1 MATFTLS
8 GLLRRIRGNYATIPN
23 YLEMELRYMDA
34 GERGPKAPTL
44 GQGTPGYHSHVIYIV
59 MSSITTSIIVTPSRR
74 SVERTC
80 DDLAIVVL
88 VAVGLIASLTF
99 RDYGLGWDDYTHA
112 EYADLLLRMYGS
124 GFKDTGALSF
134 ANLYMY
140 GGGFDMAAALLHKV
154 IPLELFETR
163 RLLGAIVGLIG
174 LAVTWRLGRR
184 VGGPLAGL
192 AALLLLALCPTFYGH
207 MFMNPK
213 DAPFA
218 VAMVILTLGLV
229 RLAEEYPQPS
239 PRTILIVGLGAGLSI
254 GSRILGGLG
263 LIYALVGFVP
273 LLAAEVRNQGA
284 REATRRFI
292 HVAYVLLPS
301 LILGYLIMGL
311 IWPWSIMEPGNP
323 FGALNYF
330 SHFFEKP
337 WKEMFDGALVSVPDM
352 PWSYLPTLF
361 ALQLP
366 EVLLG
371 LAIVGAVG
379 ALVALTRGD
388 VPARRKTI
396 LLIVTL
402 AATLPLATAMAK
414 RPALYNGIRHF
425 IFVIP
430 PMTVLAG
437 TAFAWGMD
445 WLKENRRHWQPAAV
459 AIFAFGLLLPLSE
472 MIRLHPYEYTH
483 FNHIAGTVRGADDLY
498 MLDYWGLAL
507 KQASDGLRE
516 QLAERQEAAPAGR
529 KWKVA
534 VCGPQR
540 PAQVALGPDFTIGWD
555 SHAADFAM
563 TLGEFY
569 CKGLLAPVMV
579 EIKRDD
585 VVFARVYDIRGRSIS
600 SLLAIP
606 AP

>member
-1 MATFTLS
+1 
-8 GLLRRIRGNYATIPN
+8 
-23 YLEMELRYMDA
+23 
-34 GERGPKAPTL
+34 
-44 GQGTPGYHSHVIYIV
+44 
-59 MSSITTSIIVTPSRR
+59 MSSITTSAIDTPNRR

-80 DDLAIVVL
+80 DDLAIIVL
-88 VAVGLIASLTF
+88 AAVGLIASLTF

-124 GFKDTGALSF
+124 GFTDTGALSF

-140 GGGFDMAAALLHKV
+140 GGGFDMAAALLHRV

-163 RLLGAIVGLIG
+163 RLLGAVVGVIG

-192 AALLLLALCPTFYGH
+192 AALLLLALCPTYYGH

-218 VAMVILTLGLV
+218 VAMVILMLGLV
-229 RLAEEYPQPS
+229 RLAEEYPSPS
-239 PRTILIVGLGAGLSI
+239 PRTILIVGLGAGLSV
-254 GSRILGGLG
+254 GSRVLGGLA
-263 LIYALVGFVP
+263 LVYALVGFVP
-273 LLAAEVRNQGA
+273 LFLEEIHTHSA
-284 REATRRFI
+284 REAAHRFI
-292 HVAYVLLPS
+292 HVVYVLLPG
-301 LILGYLIMGL
+301 LVLGYLVMGL
-311 IWPWSIMEPGNP
+311 IWPWSIMEPDNP
-323 FGALNYF
+323 FHALTYF

-337 WKEMFDGALVSVPDM
+337 GKEMFDGALVSVPDM

-371 LAIVGAVG
+371 LSIAAVVGTFMS
-379 ALVALTRGD
+379 LSRKD
-388 VPARRKTI
+388 ISARRKSI
-396 LLIVTL
+396 LLMLTV
-402 AATLPLATAMAK
+402 AATLPLVIAMVK

-430 PMTVLAG
+430 AMTVLAG
-437 TAFAWGMD
+437 VAFSRGMN
-445 WLKENRRHWQPAAV
+445 WLKENHRSWQPAAV
-459 AIFAFGLLLPLSE
+459 AVFSFGLLLPLAE
-472 MIRLHPYEYTH
+472 MIRLHPYQYTH
-483 FNHIAGTVRGADDLY
+483 FNHIAGTVRGADEFF

-507 KQASDGLRE
+507 KQASDGLRDE
-516 QLAERQEAAPAGR
+516 LVERQEAPPHGH

-569 CKGLLAPVMV
+569 CKGLTAPVMV

>member
-1 MATFTLS
+1 
-8 GLLRRIRGNYATIPN
+8 
-23 YLEMELRYMDA
+23 
-34 GERGPKAPTL
+34 
-44 GQGTPGYHSHVIYIV
+44 
-59 MSSITTSIIVTPSRR
+59 MSSITTSAIDTPSRR

-80 DDLAIVVL
+80 DDLAIIVL
-88 VAVGLIASLTF
+88 AAVGVIASLTF

-124 GFKDTGALSF
+124 GFRDTGALSF

-140 GGGFDMAAALLHKV
+140 GGGFDMAAALLHRV

-163 RLLGAIVGLIG
+163 RLLGAVVGVIG

-192 AALLLLALCPTFYGH
+192 AALLLLALCPTYYGH

-218 VAMVILTLGLV
+218 VAMVILMLGLV
-229 RLAEEYPQPS
+229 RLAEEYPSPS
-239 PRTILIVGLGAGLSI
+239 PRTILIVGLGAGLSV
-254 GSRILGGLG
+254 GSRVLGGLA
-263 LIYALVGFVP
+263 LVYALVGFVP
-273 LLAAEVRNQGA
+273 LFQEEVHTHGA
-284 REATRRFI
+284 REAAHRVV
-292 HVAYVLLPS
+292 HVVYVLLPG
-301 LILGYLIMGL
+301 LVLGYLVMGL
-311 IWPWSIMEPGNP
+311 IWPWSIMELDNP
-323 FGALNYF
+323 FHALTYF

-371 LAIVGAVG
+371 LSIAAVVGTFMS
-379 ALVALTRGD
+379 LSRKD
-388 VPARRKTI
+388 VSARRKSI
-396 LLIVTL
+396 LLMLAV
-402 AATLPLATAMAK
+402 AATLPLVIAMVK

-430 PMTVLAG
+430 PMAVLAG
-437 TAFAWGMD
+437 TAFARGMN
-445 WLKENRRHWQPAAV
+445 WLKENRRSWQPPAV
-459 AIFAFGLLLPLSE
+459 AVFSFGLLLPLAE
-472 MIRLHPYEYTH
+472 MIRLHPYQYTH
-483 FNHIAGTVRGADDLY
+483 FNHIAGTVRGADDLF

-507 KQASDGLRE
+507 KQASDGLRDE
-516 QLAERQEAAPAGR
+516 LVERQEVPPQGR

-569 CKGLLAPVMV
+569 CKGLIAPVMV

>member
-1 MATFTLS
+1 
-8 GLLRRIRGNYATIPN
+8 
-23 YLEMELRYMDA
+23 
-34 GERGPKAPTL
+34 
-44 GQGTPGYHSHVIYIV
+44 
-59 MSSITTSIIVTPSRR
+59 MSSITTSAIDTPARR
-74 SVERTC
+74 SMERTC
-80 DDLAIVVL
+80 DDVAVVVL
-88 VAVGLIASLTF
+88 AAVGLIASLTF

-140 GGGFDMAAALLHKV
+140 GGGFDMTAALLHKV

-163 RLLGAIVGLIG
+163 RLLGAVVGVIG

-192 AALLLLALCPTFYGH
+192 ATLLLLALCPTFYGH

-218 VAMVILTLGLV
+218 VAMVILMLGLV
-229 RLAEEYPQPS
+229 RLAEEYPSPS
-239 PRTILIVGLGAGLSI
+239 PRTVLIVGLGAGLSI
-254 GSRILGGLG
+254 GCRILGGL
-263 LIYALVGFVP
+263 ALVYAVAGFVP
-273 LLAAEVRNQGA
+273 LFLDEIRTQGA
-284 REATRRFI
+284 REAAHRFA
-292 HVAYVLLPS
+292 HVAYVLLPG
-301 LILGYLIMGL
+301 LVLGYLVMGL
-311 IWPWSIMEPGNP
+311 IWPWSIMEPANP
-323 FGALNYF
+323 FHALTYF

-366 EVLLG
+366 EVLL
-371 LAIVGAVG
+371 
-379 ALVALTRGD
+379 ALTIAGVVGTLMLLSRTD
-388 VPARRKTI
+388 VPARRKTV
-396 LLIVTL
+396 LLMLTS
-402 AATLPLATAMAK
+402 AATLPLLIAIVK

-437 TAFAWGMD
+437 TAFAWGMN
-445 WLKENRRHWQPAAV
+445 WLKENRRSWQPAALAV
-459 AIFAFGLLLPLSE
+459 FAFGLLLPLGE
-472 MIRLHPYEYTH
+472 MIRLHPYQYTH
-483 FNHIAGTVRGADDLY
+483 FNHIAGTVRSADSLF

-507 KQASDGLRE
+507 KQASDGLRDE
-516 QLAERQEAAPAGR
+516 LVERQEVPPRGR

-555 SHAADFAM
+555 SNAADFAM

-569 CKGLLAPVMV
+569 CKGLTAPVMV

>member
-1 MATFTLS
+1 
-8 GLLRRIRGNYATIPN
+8 
-23 YLEMELRYMDA
+23 
-34 GERGPKAPTL
+34 
-44 GQGTPGYHSHVIYIV
+44 
-59 MSSITTSIIVTPSRR
+59 MSAITTSSIDAPAGR

-80 DDLAIVVL
+80 DELSLAVLAIVAV
-88 VAVGLIASLTF
+88 VAGFTF
-99 RDYGLGWDDYTHA
+99 HDYGLGWDDYTHA
-112 EYADLLLRMYGS
+112 EYADLLLRMFGS
-124 GFKDTGALSF
+124 GFRDTAALSF

-140 GGGFDMAAALLHKV
+140 GGGFDVVAALLHKI

-163 RLLGAIVGLIG
+163 RLLGAVVGLVG
-174 LAVTWRLGRR
+174 LAVTWRLARR
-184 VGGPLAGL
+184 VGGPVAGL
-192 AALLLLALCPTFYGH
+192 ATVLLLALCPTFYGH

-218 VAMVILTLGLV
+218 VAMIILMLGLV
-229 RLAEEYPQPS
+229 RLADEYPAPS
-239 PRTILIVGLGAGLSI
+239 PATILIVGIGAGLSI
-254 GSRILGGLG
+254 GSRILGGLA
-263 LIYALVGFVP
+263 LVYALVAFVP
-273 LLAAEVRNQGA
+273 LLRGEIGA
-284 REATRRFI
+284 NGVREAARRFV
-292 HVAYVLLPS
+292 HVLYVMIPGLVF
-301 LILGYLIMGL
+301 GYLIMGL
-311 IWPWSIMEPGNP
+311 IWPWAIMEPANP
-323 FGALNYF
+323 LRALTYF

-366 EVLLG
+366 ELLLVLTVAGVLG
-371 LAIVGAVG
+371 TLILLPGKR
-379 ALVALTRGD
+379 LT
-388 VPARRKTI
+388 PRRKTV
-396 LLIVTL
+396 LLMLTL
-402 AATLPLATAMAK
+402 AATLPLVIAMVK

-437 TAFAWGMD
+437 VAFASLMD
-445 WLKENRRHWQPAAV
+445 WLKVHHRGAQAAV
-459 AIFAFGLLLPLSE
+459 VAVFSFGLLLPLGE
-472 MIRLHPYEYTH
+472 MIRLHPYQYTH
-483 FNHIAGTVRGADDLY
+483 FNHIVGSVRGADRLF

-507 KQASDGLRE
+507 KQASDALRE
-516 QLAERQEAAPAGR
+516 QLVERQEVVPAGR

-555 SHAADFAM
+555 SQAADFAM

-569 CKGLLAPVMV
+569 CKGLTAPVIA

-585 VVFARVYDIRGRSIS
+585 VVFARVYDIRGSSIPD
-600 SLLAIP
+600 LLAIP

>member
-1 MATFTLS
+1 
-8 GLLRRIRGNYATIPN
+8 
-23 YLEMELRYMDA
+23 
-34 GERGPKAPTL
+34 
-44 GQGTPGYHSHVIYIV
+44 
-59 MSSITTSIIVTPSRR
+59 MSSITTTAVETPSRR
-74 SVERTC
+74 AAERIF
-80 DDLAIVVL
+80 DDLAMVGLAVVAL
-88 VAVGLIASLTF
+88 VAGLTF

-124 GFKDTGALSF
+124 GFRDTGALSF

-163 RLLGAIVGLIG
+163 RLLGAAVGVVG

-192 AALLLLALCPTFYGH
+192 AALLLLALCPTYYGH

-218 VAMVILTLGLV
+218 VAMVILMFGLV
-229 RLAEEYPQPS
+229 RLAEEYPEPS

-254 GSRILGGLG
+254 GSRILGGLA
-263 LIYALVGFVP
+263 LVYALAGFVP
-273 LLAAEVRNQGA
+273 LFVDEFRSRGA
-284 REATRRFI
+284 RQAVHRFVHVI
-292 HVAYVLLPS
+292 HVLIPG
-301 LILGYLIMGL
+301 LILGYLVMGL

-323 FGALNYF
+323 FRALTYF

-366 EVLLG
+366 EVLLALSIAG
-371 LAIVGAVG
+371 VTG
-379 ALVALTRGD
+379 ALVVLPRGD
-388 VPARRKTI
+388 VTARRKTI
-396 LLIVTL
+396 LLTLML
-402 AATLPLATAMAK
+402 AATLPLIIAMVK

-437 TAFAWGMD
+437 NAFAWGMN
-445 WLKENRRHWQPAAV
+445 WLGENRRSWQPAAV
-459 AIFAFGLLLPLSE
+459 AVFAFGLLLPLGE
-472 MIRLHPYEYTH
+472 MIRLHPYQYTH
-483 FNHIAGTVRGADDLY
+483 FNHIAGTVREADDRF
-498 MLDYWGLAL
+498 MLDYWGLAF

-516 QLAERQEAAPAGR
+516 QLAERHEVPPRGR

-569 CKGLLAPVMV
+569 CKGLTAPVMV

-606 AP
+606 PP

>member
-1 MATFTLS
+1 
-8 GLLRRIRGNYATIPN
+8 
-23 YLEMELRYMDA
+23 
-34 GERGPKAPTL
+34 
-44 GQGTPGYHSHVIYIV
+44 
-59 MSSITTSIIVTPSRR
+59 MSSITTSVIDTPSRR

-80 DDLAIVVL
+80 DDLAIFVL
-88 VAVGLIASLTF
+88 AAVALVASLTF

-124 GFKDTGALSF
+124 GFKDAGALSF

-163 RLLGAIVGLIG
+163 RLLGAVVGVIG

-218 VAMVILTLGLV
+218 VAMVILMLGLV

-239 PRTILIVGLGAGLSI
+239 PRTVLIVGLGAGLSI
-254 GSRILGGLG
+254 GSRVLGGLA
-263 LIYALVGFVP
+263 LVYALVGFVP
-273 LLAAEVRNQGA
+273 LFLEEIHTHSA
-284 REATRRFI
+284 REAAHRLL
-292 HVAYVLLPS
+292 HVVYVLVPG
-301 LILGYLIMGL
+301 LILGYLAMGL
-311 IWPWSIMEPGNP
+311 IWPWSIMQPGNP
-323 FGALNYF
+323 LQAVTYF

-371 LAIVGAVG
+371 LLTAGVVGTFMS
-379 ALVALTRGD
+379 LSRSD
-388 VPARRKTI
+388 VPGRRKTI
-396 LLIVTL
+396 LLMLTL
-402 AATLPLATAMAK
+402 AATLPLLIAMLK

-437 TAFAWGMD
+437 TAFAQGMN
-445 WLKENRRHWQPAAV
+445 WLKENRRSWQPAAMAV
-459 AIFAFGLLLPLSE
+459 FSFGLLLPLGE
-472 MIRLHPYEYTH
+472 MIRLHPYQYTH
-483 FNHIAGTVRGADDLY
+483 FNHIAGTVRAADDLY

-516 QLAERQEAAPAGR
+516 EINERQEVPPHGR

-569 CKGLLAPVMV
+569 CKGLTAPVLV

-585 VVFARVYDIRGRSIS
+585 VVLARVYDIRGRSIS
-600 SLLAIP
+600 SLLSIP

>member
-1 MATFTLS
+1 MQ
-8 GLLRRIRGNYATIPN
+8 
-23 YLEMELRYMDA
+23 LRYMEV
-34 GERGPKAPTL
+34 GEEVQGHRL
-44 GQGTPGYHSHVIYIV
+44 GQRDTGLPIA
-59 MSSITTSIIVTPSRR
+59 MSSITTSAIDTPLRR

-80 DDLAIVVL
+80 DDLAIMVL
-88 VAVGLIASLTF
+88 VVVGLVASFTF

-124 GFKDTGALSF
+124 GFKDTAALSF

-163 RLLGAIVGLIG
+163 RLLGAVIGMIG

-192 AALLLLALCPTFYGH
+192 SSLLLLALCPTFYGH

-218 VAMVILTLGLV
+218 VAMVILMLGLV

-239 PRTILIVGLGAGLSI
+239 PRTVLIVGLGAGLSV
-254 GSRILGGLG
+254 GSRILGGLA
-263 LIYALVGFVP
+263 LVYALAGFVP
-273 LLAAEVRNQGA
+273 LFMDEVRTRGG
-284 REATRRFI
+284 REALRRFAG
-292 HVAYVLLPS
+292 VVYVLLPG
-301 LILGYLIMGL
+301 LLLGYLVMGL
-311 IWPWSIMEPGNP
+311 IWPWSIIRPDNP
-323 FGALNYF
+323 FEAATYF

-366 EVLLG
+366 EVLLVLLFAG
-371 LAIVGAVG
+371 IVGTFVVLPRAD
-379 ALVALTRGD
+379 VA
-388 VPARRKTI
+388 ARRKTI
-396 LLIVTL
+396 LLMLTL
-402 AATLPLATAMAK
+402 AATLPIAIAMVK

-425 IFVIP
+425 VFVIP
-430 PMTVLAG
+430 PMTVLGG
-437 TAFAWGMD
+437 TAFAWLMGR
-445 WLKENRRHWQPAAV
+445 LGGSRRSWQPAVLA
-459 AIFAFGLLLPLSE
+459 AFCFGLLLSLGE
-472 MIRLHPYEYTH
+472 MIRLHPYQYTH
-483 FNHIAGTVRGADDLY
+483 FNYIAGTVRGADDRF
-498 MLDYWGLAL
+498 MLDYWGLAF
-507 KQASDGLRE
+507 KQASDELRE
-516 QLAERQEAAPAGR
+516 QLAEKQETPPRGR

-540 PAQVALGPDFTIGWD
+540 PAQVALGPDFSIDWHSSG
-555 SHAADFAM
+555 ADFAM

-569 CKGLLAPVMV
+569 CKGLTAPVMV

-600 SLLAIP
+600 SLLSIP
-606 AP
+606 PP

>member
-1 MATFTLS
+1 
-8 GLLRRIRGNYATIPN
+8 
-23 YLEMELRYMDA
+23 
-34 GERGPKAPTL
+34 
-44 GQGTPGYHSHVIYIV
+44 
-59 MSSITTSIIVTPSRR
+59 MSSITTSAIDTPNRR

-80 DDLAIVVL
+80 DDLAIIVL
-88 VAVGLIASLTF
+88 AAVGLIASLTF

-163 RLLGAIVGLIG
+163 RLLGAVVGVIG
-174 LAVTWRLGRR
+174 LALTWRLGRR

-218 VAMVILTLGLV
+218 VAMVILMLGLV
-229 RLAEEYPQPS
+229 RLAEEYPSPS
-239 PRTILIVGLGAGLSI
+239 PRTVLIAGLGAGLSI
-254 GSRILGGLG
+254 GSRVLGGLA
-263 LIYALVGFVP
+263 LVYALVGFVP
-273 LLAAEVRNQGA
+273 LFLEEIHTHSA
-284 REATRRFI
+284 REAAHRFI
-292 HVAYVLLPS
+292 HAVYVLLPG
-301 LILGYLIMGL
+301 LILGYLVMGL
-311 IWPWSIMEPGNP
+311 IWPWSIMEPDNP
-323 FGALNYF
+323 FHALTYF

-371 LAIVGAVG
+371 LSIAGVVSAFV
-379 ALVALTRGD
+379 
-388 VPARRKTI
+388 
-396 LLIVTL
+396 
-402 AATLPLATAMAK
+402 K

-437 TAFAWGMD
+437 TAFAWGMN
-445 WLKENRRHWQPAAV
+445 WLKENRRSWQPAAV
-459 AIFAFGLLLPLSE
+459 AVFSFGLLLPLGE
-472 MIRLHPYEYTH
+472 MIRLHPYQYTH
-483 FNHIAGTVRGADDLY
+483 FNHIAGTVRGADDLF

-507 KQASDGLRE
+507 KQASDGLRDE
-516 QLAERQEAAPAGR
+516 LVERQETPPQGR

-569 CKGLLAPVMV
+569 CKGLTAPVLV

-600 SLLAIP
+600 SLLSIP

>member
-1 MATFTLS
+1 
-8 GLLRRIRGNYATIPN
+8 
-23 YLEMELRYMDA
+23 
-34 GERGPKAPTL
+34 
-44 GQGTPGYHSHVIYIV
+44 
-59 MSSITTSIIVTPSRR
+59 MSSITTSAIDTPSRR

-80 DDLAIVVL
+80 DDLAIIVL
-88 VAVGLIASLTF
+88 AAVGLVASLTF

-140 GGGFDMAAALLHKV
+140 GGGFDMIAALLHKV

-163 RLLGAIVGLIG
+163 RLLGAVVGLIG

-218 VAMVILTLGLV
+218 VAMVILMLGLV
-229 RLAEEYPQPS
+229 RLAEEYPSPS
-239 PRTILIVGLGAGLSI
+239 PRTVLIVGLGAGLSI
-254 GSRILGGLG
+254 GSRILGGLA
-263 LIYALVGFVP
+263 LVYALIGFVP
-273 LLAAEVRNQGA
+273 LFTAEIRSQGMYGA
-284 REATRRFI
+284 IKRFS
-292 HVAYVLLPS
+292 HVLYVLLPG
-301 LILGYLIMGL
+301 LILGYLVMGL

-323 FGALNYF
+323 FHALTYF

-366 EVLLG
+366 EVLLALSIAG
-371 LAIVGAVG
+371 VVGTIVS
-379 ALVALTRGD
+379 LTRPD
-388 VPARRKTI
+388 ISDRRKTI
-396 LLIVTL
+396 LLMLTL
-402 AATLPLATAMAK
+402 AATLPLVIAMVK

-437 TAFAWGMD
+437 VAFAWAMN
-445 WLKENRRHWQPAAV
+445 WLKENARSWQPAAV
-459 AIFAFGLLLPLSE
+459 AVFTFGLALPLSE
-472 MIRLHPYEYTH
+472 MIRLHPYQYTH
-483 FNHIAGTVRGADDLY
+483 FNHIAGTVRAADDLY

-516 QLAERQEAAPAGR
+516 EIAERQEAPPHGR

-555 SHAADFAM
+555 SHSADFAM

-569 CKGLLAPVMV
+569 CKGLTAPVLV

>member
-1 MATFTLS
+1 MT
-8 GLLRRIRGNYATIPN
+8 
-23 YLEMELRYMDA
+23 
-34 GERGPKAPTL
+34 
-44 GQGTPGYHSHVIYIV
+44 
-59 MSSITTSIIVTPSRR
+59 SITTSAIDTPLRR

-80 DDLAIVVL
+80 DDLAMLVL
-88 VAVGLIASLTF
+88 AAVAITAGLTF

-112 EYADLLLRMYGS
+112 EYADLLLKMFGY
-124 GFKDTGALSF
+124 GFKQTGALSF

-140 GGGFDMAAALLHKV
+140 GGGFDMAAALLHKI

-163 RLLGAIVGLIG
+163 RLLGAFVGVIG

-192 AALLLLALCPTFYGH
+192 AALLLLALCPTYYGH

-218 VAMVILTLGLV
+218 VAMVILMLGLV

-239 PRTILIVGLGAGLSI
+239 PRTILSVGLGAGLAI
-254 GSRILGGLG
+254 GSRILGGLA
-263 LIYALVGFVP
+263 LIYAMIGFLP
-273 LLAAEVRNQGA
+273 LLIEEVRTQGA
-284 REATRRFI
+284 RETVRRFG
-292 HVAYVLLPS
+292 HVVYVLLPG
-301 LILGYLIMGL
+301 LVLGYLVMGL
-311 IWPWSIMEPGNP
+311 MWPWSIIEPGNP
-323 FGALNYF
+323 FRAATYF

-366 EVLLG
+366 EVLLASSIAG
-371 LAIVGAVG
+371 VVGTF
-379 ALVALTRGD
+379 ALLPGRSVT
-388 VPARRKTI
+388 PRRKTI
-396 LLIVTL
+396 LLMLTL
-402 AATLPLATAMAK
+402 AATLPIAVAMVK

-430 PMTVLAG
+430 PMAVLAG
-437 TAFAWGMD
+437 LVFAWTMN
-445 WLKENRRHWQPAAV
+445 WLGENHRRWQPV
-459 AIFAFGLLLPLSE
+459 LLDCFCFGLLLPFAE
-472 MIRLHPYEYTH
+472 MIRLHPYQYTH
-483 FNHIAGTVRGADDLY
+483 FNYVAGTVRGADERF

-507 KQASDGLRE
+507 KQASDALRE
-516 QLAERQEAAPAGR
+516 QLEEKQEVAPRGR

-569 CKGLLAPVMV
+569 CKGLTAPVMA

-600 SLLAIP
+600 SLLSIP

>member
-1 MATFTLS
+1 MT
-8 GLLRRIRGNYATIPN
+8 
-23 YLEMELRYMDA
+23 
-34 GERGPKAPTL
+34 
-44 GQGTPGYHSHVIYIV
+44 
-59 MSSITTSIIVTPSRR
+59 SITTSAIDTPLRR

-80 DDLAIVVL
+80 DDLAMLVL
-88 VAVGLIASLTF
+88 AAVAVIAGLTF

-124 GFKDTGALSF
+124 GFRDTAALSF

-140 GGGFDMAAALLHKV
+140 GGGFDMVAALLHKF

-163 RLLGAIVGLIG
+163 RLVGAIVGLIG
-174 LAVTWRLGRR
+174 LSVTWRLGRR

-192 AALLLLALCPTFYGH
+192 ASLLLLALCPIFYGH

-218 VAMVILTLGLV
+218 VAMIILMLGLV

-254 GSRILGGLG
+254 GCRILGGL
-263 LIYALVGFVP
+263 ALVYAVIGFTP
-273 LLAAEVRNQGA
+273 LFLEELRSEGV
-284 REATRRFI
+284 REAARRFA
-292 HVAYVLLPS
+292 HVVYVLLPG
-301 LILGYLIMGL
+301 LVFGYLVMGL

-323 FGALNYF
+323 FEALTYF

-337 WKEMFDGALVSVPDM
+337 WKEMFDGAIVSVPDM

-366 EVLLG
+366 EVMLVLMG
-371 LAIVGAVG
+371 GAVFSTF
-379 ALVALTRGD
+379 AMLPRSE

-396 LLIVTL
+396 MLMLTL
-402 AATLPLATAMAK
+402 AATLPLAIAMVK

-425 IFVIP
+425 VFVIP
-430 PMTVLAG
+430 PMAVLG
-437 TAFAWGMD
+437 GVAFAWVMER
-445 WLKENRRHWQPAAV
+445 LRANHRTWQPVMLAT
-459 AIFAFGLLLPLSE
+459 FCFGLALSLAE
-472 MIRLHPYEYTH
+472 MIRLHPYQYTH
-483 FNHIAGTVRGADDLY
+483 FNHIAGTVRGADDRF

-507 KQASDGLRE
+507 KQASDELRE
-516 QLAERQEAAPAGR
+516 QLVERQEVPPANR

-555 SHAADFAM
+555 SNAADFAM

-569 CKGLLAPVMV
+569 CKGLTAPVMV

-600 SLLAIP
+600 SLLSIP

>member
-1 MATFTLS
+1 MT
-8 GLLRRIRGNYATIPN
+8 
-23 YLEMELRYMDA
+23 
-34 GERGPKAPTL
+34 
-44 GQGTPGYHSHVIYIV
+44 
-59 MSSITTSIIVTPSRR
+59 SITTSAIDTPLRR

-80 DDLAIVVL
+80 DDLAMLVL
-88 VAVGLIASLTF
+88 AAVAVIAGLTF

-124 GFKDTGALSF
+124 GFKDTAALSF

-140 GGGFDMAAALLHKV
+140 GGGFDMVAALLHKV
-154 IPLELFETR
+154 LPLELFETR
-163 RLLGAIVGLIG
+163 RLVGAIVGVTG

-192 AALLLLALCPTFYGH
+192 AALLLLALCPIFYGH

-218 VAMVILTLGLV
+218 VAMIILMLGLV

-239 PRTILIVGLGAGLSI
+239 PRTILIVGLGAGLAL
-254 GSRILGGLG
+254 GTRILGGLS
-263 LIYALVGFVP
+263 LVYAMIGFIP
-273 LLAAEVRNQGA
+273 LFLEELRNEGP
-284 REATRRFI
+284 RESVRRFA
-292 HVAYVLLPS
+292 HVVYVLLPG
-301 LILGYLIMGL
+301 LVVGYLVMGL

-323 FGALNYF
+323 FEALTYF

-337 WKEMFDGALVSVPDM
+337 WKEMFDGAIVSVPDM

-366 EVLLG
+366 EVMLVLMG
-371 LAIVGAVG
+371 GAVVSTF
-379 ALVALTRGD
+379 ALLPRDDVA
-388 VPARRKTI
+388 ARRKTI
-396 LLIVTL
+396 LLMLTL
-402 AATLPLATAMAK
+402 AATLPLAIAMVK

-425 IFVIP
+425 VFVIP
-430 PMTVLAG
+430 PMAVLG
-437 TAFAWGMD
+437 GVAFAWSMER
-445 WLKENRRHWQPAAV
+445 LRVNHRTWQPVVLAT
-459 AIFAFGLLLPLSE
+459 FCFGLALSLAE
-472 MIRLHPYEYTH
+472 MIRLHPYQYTH
-483 FNHIAGTVRGADDLY
+483 FNHIAGTVRAADDRF

-507 KQASDGLRE
+507 KQASDELRE
-516 QLAERQEAAPAGR
+516 QLVERQEVPPVNR

-555 SHAADFAM
+555 SNAADFAM

-569 CKGLLAPVMV
+569 CKGLTAPVMV

-600 SLLAIP
+600 SLLSIP

>member
-1 MATFTLS
+1 
-8 GLLRRIRGNYATIPN
+8 
-23 YLEMELRYMDA
+23 
-34 GERGPKAPTL
+34 
-44 GQGTPGYHSHVIYIV
+44 
-59 MSSITTSIIVTPSRR
+59 MSSITTSAIDLPWRR

-80 DDLAIVVL
+80 DDLAIIVL
-88 VAVGLIASLTF
+88 AAVGLIASLTF

-163 RLLGAIVGLIG
+163 RLLGAGVGLIG

-192 AALLLLALCPTFYGH
+192 ATLLLLVLCPTFYGH

-218 VAMVILTLGLV
+218 VAMVILMLGLV
-229 RLAEEYPQPS
+229 RLAEEYPSPS
-239 PRTILIVGLGAGLSI
+239 PRTILIIGLGAGLSV
-254 GSRILGGLG
+254 GSRILGGLA
-263 LIYALVGFVP
+263 LIYAMAGFVP
-273 LLAAEVRNQGA
+273 LFLEEIRTHRA
-284 REATRRFI
+284 REAAHRFA
-292 HVAYVLLPS
+292 HVVYVLLPG
-301 LILGYLIMGL
+301 LILGYLVMGL

-323 FGALNYF
+323 FQALTYF

-371 LAIVGAVG
+371 LLFAGVVGTFMS
-379 ALVALTRGD
+379 LSHTD
-388 VPARRKTI
+388 VSARRKSI
-396 LLIVTL
+396 LLMLTL
-402 AATLPLATAMAK
+402 AATLPLVVAMVK

-430 PMTVLAG
+430 PMAVLAG
-437 TAFAWGMD
+437 TAFAWGMN
-445 WLKENRRHWQPAAV
+445 WLKENRRSWQPAAL
-459 AIFAFGLLLPLSE
+459 AIFAFGLLLPLGE
-472 MIRLHPYEYTH
+472 MIRLHPYQYTH
-483 FNHIAGTVRGADDLY
+483 FNHIAGTVRAADDLY

-516 QLAERQEAAPAGR
+516 ELIERQEVPARGH

-569 CKGLLAPVMV
+569 CKGLTAPVMV

>member
-1 MATFTLS
+1 
-8 GLLRRIRGNYATIPN
+8 
-23 YLEMELRYMDA
+23 
-34 GERGPKAPTL
+34 
-44 GQGTPGYHSHVIYIV
+44 
-59 MSSITTSIIVTPSRR
+59 MSSITTSAIETPARR

-80 DDLAIVVL
+80 DDLGILVL
-88 VAVGLIASLTF
+88 AVVAVVAGLTF

-140 GGGFDMAAALLHKV
+140 GGGFDMAAALLHKL

-163 RLLGAIVGLIG
+163 RLLGAIVGVIG
-174 LAVTWRLGRR
+174 LAVTWRLARR

-192 AALLLLALCPTFYGH
+192 ATLLLLALCPIFYGH

-218 VAMVILTLGLV
+218 VAMAILMMGLV

-254 GSRILGGLG
+254 GSRILGGLA

-273 LLAAEVRNQGA
+273 LFVDEIRNFGT
-284 REATRRFI
+284 REARHRFA
-292 HVAYVLLPS
+292 HVLYVLLPG
-301 LILGYLIMGL
+301 LVLGYLIMGL
-311 IWPWSIMEPGNP
+311 IWPWSIIEPENP
-323 FGALNYF
+323 FRALTYF

-366 EVLLG
+366 EVLLV
-371 LAIVGAVG
+371 LAIAGVIGTFVM
-379 ALVALTRGD
+379 LPRSDVA
-388 VPARRKTI
+388 ARRKTI
-396 LLIVTL
+396 LLMLTL
-402 AATLPLATAMAK
+402 AAMLPLAVAMVK

-437 TAFAWGMD
+437 VAFAWAMD
-445 WLKENRRHWQPAAV
+445 WLKQNRRSWQPAAV
-459 AIFAFGLLLPLSE
+459 AVFSFGLLLALGE
-472 MIRLHPYEYTH
+472 MIRLHPYQYTH
-483 FNHIAGTVRGADDLY
+483 FNHLAGTVRAADDRY

-516 QLAERQEAAPAGR
+516 QLDEKQEAPPKGR

-569 CKGLLAPVMV
+569 CKGLTAPVMV

-600 SLLAIP
+600 SLLSIP

>member
-1 MATFTLS
+1 
-8 GLLRRIRGNYATIPN
+8 
-23 YLEMELRYMDA
+23 
-34 GERGPKAPTL
+34 
-44 GQGTPGYHSHVIYIV
+44 
-59 MSSITTSIIVTPSRR
+59 MSSVTTSAIETPLRR
-74 SVERTC
+74 SVEQTC
-80 DDLAIVVL
+80 DDLAILVL
-88 VAVGLIASLTF
+88 AAVGLVASLTF

-140 GGGFDMAAALLHKV
+140 GGGFDMVAALLHKV

-163 RLLGAIVGLIG
+163 RLLGAIVGVIG

-184 VGGPLAGL
+184 VGGPLAGV

-218 VAMVILTLGLV
+218 VAMVILMLGLV

-239 PRTILIVGLGAGLSI
+239 PRTVLIVGLGAGLSI
-254 GSRILGGLG
+254 GSRILGGLA
-263 LIYALVGFVP
+263 LVYALVGFLP
-273 LLAAEVRNQGA
+273 LFVEEIHTHSARQAAQ
-284 REATRRFI
+284 RFL
-292 HVAYVLLPS
+292 HVIYMLMPG
-301 LILGYLIMGL
+301 LILGYLVMGL
-311 IWPWSIMEPGNP
+311 IWPWSIIKPDNP
-323 FGALNYF
+323 FQALTYF

-371 LAIVGAVG
+371 LSIAGVVGT
-379 ALVALTRGD
+379 LVALPRSD
-388 VPARRKTI
+388 VSARRKTI
-396 LLIVTL
+396 LLMLTS
-402 AATLPLATAMAK
+402 AATLPLLIAMVK

-430 PMTVLAG
+430 PMTILAG
-437 TAFAWGMD
+437 IAFAWGMN
-445 WLKENRRHWQPAAV
+445 WLKENRRSWQPAAV
-459 AIFAFGLLLPLSE
+459 AIFSFGLLLPLGE
-472 MIRLHPYEYTH
+472 MIRLHPYQYTH
-483 FNHIAGTVRGADDLY
+483 FNRIAGTVRGADDRY

-516 QLAERQEAAPAGR
+516 QIAERGEAPPKGR
-529 KWKVA
+529 SKWKVA

-569 CKGLLAPVMV
+569 CKGLTAPVMV

>member
-1 MATFTLS
+1 
-8 GLLRRIRGNYATIPN
+8 
-23 YLEMELRYMDA
+23 
-34 GERGPKAPTL
+34 
-44 GQGTPGYHSHVIYIV
+44 
-59 MSSITTSIIVTPSRR
+59 MSSITTSAIDTPARR
-74 SVERTC
+74 SVARTC
-80 DDLAIVVL
+80 DDLAIIVL
-88 VAVGLIASLTF
+88 AAVGLVASLTF

-112 EYADLLLRMYGS
+112 EYADLLLRMYGT

-140 GGGFDMAAALLHKV
+140 GGGFDMAAALLHKI

-163 RLLGAIVGLIG
+163 RLLGAIVGVFG

-218 VAMVILTLGLV
+218 VAMVILMLGLV

-254 GSRILGGLG
+254 GSRILGGL
-263 LIYALVGFVP
+263 ALVYAIIGFVP
-273 LLAAEVRNQGA
+273 LFLEEIHSNGV
-284 REATRRFI
+284 REAIRRFL
-292 HVAYVLLPS
+292 HVIYVLLPG
-301 LILGYLIMGL
+301 LVLGYLVMGL
-311 IWPWSIMEPGNP
+311 IWPWSIMEPSNP
-323 FGALNYF
+323 FRALTYF

-366 EVLLG
+366 EVLLALTIAG
-371 LAIVGAVG
+371 VFGS
-379 ALVALTRGD
+379 LVALSRSD

-396 LLIVTL
+396 LLMLTL
-402 AATLPLATAMAK
+402 AATLPLAIAMVK

-437 TAFAWGMD
+437 APFAWGMN
-445 WLKENRRHWQPAAV
+445 WLKENRRSWQPAAV
-459 AIFAFGLLLPLSE
+459 AVFAFGLLLPLSE
-472 MIRLHPYEYTH
+472 MIRLHPYQYTH
-483 FNHIAGTVRGADDLY
+483 FNHIAGTVRAADDLY

-516 QLAERQEAAPAGR
+516 ELAEKQEAPPHGR

-569 CKGLLAPVMV
+569 CKGLTAPVMV

>member
-1 MATFTLS
+1 
-8 GLLRRIRGNYATIPN
+8 
-23 YLEMELRYMDA
+23 
-34 GERGPKAPTL
+34 
-44 GQGTPGYHSHVIYIV
+44 
-59 MSSITTSIIVTPSRR
+59 MSSITTSVLDTPARR
-74 SVERTC
+74 SMERTC
-80 DDLAIVVL
+80 DDLAL
-88 VAVGLIASLTF
+88 LALAAVALIAGLTF

-163 RLLGAIVGLIG
+163 RLLGAVVGVIG
-174 LAVTWRLGRR
+174 IAVTWRVARR
-184 VGGPLAGL
+184 ISGPLAGL
-192 AALLLLALCPTFYGH
+192 AALLLLALCPIFYGH

-218 VAMVILTLGLV
+218 VAMVILMMGLV

-239 PRTILIVGLGAGLSI
+239 PRTILIVGLGAGLSL
-254 GSRILGGLG
+254 GSRVLGGLA
-263 LIYALVGFVP
+263 LIYALIGFLP
-273 LLAAEVRNQGA
+273 LFLEEVRTQGA
-284 REATRRFI
+284 REAAHRFA
-292 HVAYVLLPS
+292 HVIYVLIPGLVV
-301 LILGYLIMGL
+301 GYLIMGL
-311 IWPWSIMEPGNP
+311 IWPWSIIQFTNP
-323 FGALNYF
+323 LEAVTYF

-366 EVLLG
+366 EVMLG
-371 LAIVGAVG
+371 LLFMGIGG
-379 ALVALTRGD
+379 TLLVLPRSD
-388 VPARRKTI
+388 VAARRKTI
-396 LLIVTL
+396 LLMLTL
-402 AATLPLATAMAK
+402 AATLPIAIAMVK

-425 IFVIP
+425 LFVLP
-430 PMTVLAG
+430 PMAILGGV
-437 TAFAWGMD
+437 AFGWIMNR
-445 WLKENRRHWQPAAV
+445 LKEKRRSWQPVALAV
-459 AIFAFGLLLPLSE
+459 FVFALLLPLGE
-472 MIRLHPYEYTH
+472 MIRLHPYQYTH
-483 FNHIAGTVRGADDLY
+483 FNLIAGTVRGADDRF
-498 MLDYWGLAL
+498 MLDYWGLAF

-516 QLAERQEAAPAGR
+516 QLAEQHEAPPPGR

-569 CKGLLAPVMV
+569 CKGLTAPVMV

-600 SLLAIP
+600 SLLSIP

>member
-1 MATFTLS
+1 MPGNEAQKRQSRAATGDT
-8 GLLRRIRGNYATIPN
+8 GLPIA
-23 YLEMELRYMDA
+23 
-34 GERGPKAPTL
+34 
-44 GQGTPGYHSHVIYIV
+44 
-59 MSSITTSIIVTPSRR
+59 MSSITTSAIETPSRR

-80 DDLAIVVL
+80 DDLAVL
-88 VAVGLIASLTF
+88 VLAVVALIAGLTF

-163 RLLGAIVGLIG
+163 RLLGAVVGVMG

-218 VAMVILTLGLV
+218 VAMVILMLGLV
-229 RLAEEYPQPS
+229 RLAEQYPNPS

-254 GSRILGGLG
+254 GSRILGGLA
-263 LIYALVGFVP
+263 LVYALVGFIP
-273 LLAAEVRNQGA
+273 LLLEDARTHSA
-284 REATRRFI
+284 REAAHRLL
-292 HVAYVLLPS
+292 HVVYVLLPG
-301 LILGYLIMGL
+301 LVLGYLVMGL

-323 FGALNYF
+323 FHALTYF
-330 SHFFEKP
+330 SSFFEKP

-371 LAIVGAVG
+371 LLIAGVVGS
-379 ALVALTRGD
+379 LMSLSRND
-388 VPARRKTI
+388 VSGRRKTI
-396 LLIVTL
+396 FLMLTL
-402 AATLPLATAMAK
+402 AATLPLLIAMVK

-425 IFVIP
+425 VFVIP

-437 TAFAWGMD
+437 AAFGWGMN
-445 WLKENRRHWQPAAV
+445 WLKENRRSWQPAAV
-459 AIFAFGLLLPLSE
+459 AVFSFGLLLPLSE
-472 MIRLHPYEYTH
+472 MVRLHPYQYTH
-483 FNHIAGTVRGADDLY
+483 FNHIAGTVRSADALF
-498 MLDYWGLAL
+498 MLDYWGLAF
-507 KQASDGLRE
+507 KQASDGLRD
-516 QLAERQEAAPAGR
+516 QLDERQEVPPHGR

-569 CKGLLAPVMV
+569 CKGLTAPVLV

>member
-1 MATFTLS
+1 
-8 GLLRRIRGNYATIPN
+8 
-23 YLEMELRYMDA
+23 
-34 GERGPKAPTL
+34 
-44 GQGTPGYHSHVIYIV
+44 
-59 MSSITTSIIVTPSRR
+59 
-74 SVERTC
+74 VERTS
-80 DDLAIVVL
+80 DDLAILVL

-163 RLLGAIVGLIG
+163 RLVGAIVGVIG
-174 LAVTWRLGRR
+174 LAVTWRLARR
-184 VGGPLAGL
+184 IGGPRAGL
-192 AALLLLALCPTFYGH
+192 AALLLLALCPIFYGH

-218 VAMVILTLGLV
+218 VAMIILMMGLV

-254 GSRILGGLG
+254 GSRILGGLA
-263 LIYALVGFVP
+263 LVYALIGFIP
-273 LLAAEVRNQGA
+273 LFIEEARTYGA
-284 REATRRFI
+284 RGALRRFV
-292 HVAYVLLPS
+292 HVLYVLMPGLV
-301 LILGYLIMGL
+301 LGYLIMGL
-311 IWPWSIMEPGNP
+311 IWPWSIIEAANP
-323 FGALNYF
+323 FRALTYF

-337 WKEMFDGALVSVPDM
+337 WKELFDGALVSVPDM

-366 EVLLG
+366 EVML
-371 LAIVGAVG
+371 
-379 ALVALTRGD
+379 ALTVAGVATTFAKLPRPE

-396 LLIVTL
+396 LLMLTL
-402 AATLPLATAMAK
+402 AAMLPLVIAMVK

-425 IFVIP
+425 IFLIP
-430 PMTVLAG
+430 PMAVLG
-437 TAFAWGMD
+437 GLAFDWTMS
-445 WLKENRRHWQPAAV
+445 WLKENRRSWQPAVLAV
-459 AIFAFGLLLPLSE
+459 FVFGLLLPLGE
-472 MIRLHPYEYTH
+472 MIRLHPYQYTH
-483 FNHIAGTVRGADDLY
+483 FNHIAGTVREADDRF
-498 MLDYWGLAL
+498 MLDYWGLAF

-516 QLAERQEAAPAGR
+516 QLIEKQEVPPRGR

-569 CKGLLAPVMV
+569 CKGLTAPMMLEV
-579 EIKRDD
+579 KRDD

-600 SLLAIP
+600 SLLSVP

>member
-1 MATFTLS
+1 
-8 GLLRRIRGNYATIPN
+8 
-23 YLEMELRYMDA
+23 
-34 GERGPKAPTL
+34 
-44 GQGTPGYHSHVIYIV
+44 
-59 MSSITTSIIVTPSRR
+59 MSSITTSAIAAPSRR
-74 SVERTC
+74 SAERIC

-88 VAVGLIASLTF
+88 AAVGLIASLTF

-112 EYADLLLRMYGS
+112 EYADLLLHMYGS

-163 RLLGAIVGLIG
+163 RLLGAIVGVIG

-192 AALLLLALCPTFYGH
+192 AALLLLALCPTYYGH

-218 VAMVILTLGLV
+218 VAMVMLMLGLV
-229 RLAEEYPQPS
+229 RLAEEYPSPS

-254 GSRILGGLG
+254 GTRILGGL
-263 LIYALVGFVP
+263 ALVYAVVGFMP
-273 LLAAEVRNQGA
+273 LLLEEVHVYGA
-284 REATRRFI
+284 RQACRRFL
-292 HVAYVLLPS
+292 HVAHGLLPG
-301 LILGYLIMGL
+301 LILGYLVLGL
-311 IWPWSIMEPGNP
+311 MWPWSIMEPGNP
-323 FGALNYF
+323 FRALTYF

-371 LAIVGAVG
+371 LSIAGVVGTAV
-379 ALVALTRGD
+379 LLSRGE

-396 LLIVTL
+396 LLMLTA
-402 AATLPLATAMAK
+402 AATLPLLIAIVK

-437 TAFAWGMD
+437 TAFAWGMN
-445 WLKENRRHWQPAAV
+445 WLREYRRGWQPAAV
-459 AIFAFGLLLPLSE
+459 AVFAFGLALPLGE
-472 MIRLHPYEYTH
+472 MIRLHPYQYTH
-483 FNHIAGTVRGADDLY
+483 FNRIAGTVRGADDLF
-498 MLDYWGLAL
+498 MLDYWGLAF

-516 QLAERQEAAPAGR
+516 ELAERKETPPQGR

-540 PAQVALGPDFTIGWD
+540 PAQVALGPDFAIGWD

-569 CKGLLAPVMV
+569 CKGLMAPVLV

>member
-1 MATFTLS
+1 MP
-8 GLLRRIRGNYATIPN
+8 GNEAQKRQRWAIW
-23 YLEMELRYMDA
+23 DA
-34 GERGPKAPTL
+34 GLPIA
-44 GQGTPGYHSHVIYIV
+44 
-59 MSSITTSIIVTPSRR
+59 MSSITTSTIDTPARR

-80 DDLAIVVL
+80 DDLAILVL
-88 VAVGLIASLTF
+88 AAVGVIASLTF

-112 EYADLLLRMYGS
+112 EYADLLLKMYGS

-163 RLLGAIVGLIG
+163 RLVGAIVGIIG

-192 AALLLLALCPTFYGH
+192 AALLMLALCPTFYGH

-218 VAMVILTLGLV
+218 VAMVVLMLGLV
-229 RLAEEYPQPS
+229 RLAEEYPAPS
-239 PRTILIVGLGAGLSI
+239 PRTILIVGLGAGLSL
-254 GSRILGGLG
+254 GSRVLGGLA
-263 LIYALVGFVP
+263 LLYAVIGFAP
-273 LLAAEVRNQGA
+273 LFIDEIRSQGP
-284 REATRRFI
+284 REAARRLA
-292 HVAYVLLPS
+292 HVGYVLLPG
-301 LILGYLIMGL
+301 LVLGYLIMGL
-311 IWPWSIMEPGNP
+311 IWPWSIIEPGNP
-323 FGALNYF
+323 FRALTYF

-366 EVLLG
+366 EVLLW
-371 LAIVGAVG
+371 LFIAAVAG
-379 ALVALTRGD
+379 TLMSLSRRD
-388 VPARRKTI
+388 LDARRKTI
-396 LLIVTL
+396 LLMLTL
-402 AATLPLATAMAK
+402 AATLPLLIAMVK

-437 TAFAWGMD
+437 IAFAWGIN
-445 WLKENRRHWQPAAV
+445 WLKDNRRNWQPVAV
-459 AIFAFGLLLPLSE
+459 AAFVFGLMLPLTE
-472 MIRLHPYEYTH
+472 MVRLHPYQYTF
-483 FNHIAGTVRGADDLY
+483 FNHIAGTVRGADDLF

-516 QLAERQEAAPAGR
+516 QLDEKQEAPPKGR

-569 CKGLLAPVMV
+569 CKGLTAPVMV

-600 SLLAIP
+600 SLLSIP

>member
-1 MATFTLS
+1 
-8 GLLRRIRGNYATIPN
+8 
-23 YLEMELRYMDA
+23 
-34 GERGPKAPTL
+34 
-44 GQGTPGYHSHVIYIV
+44 
-59 MSSITTSIIVTPSRR
+59 MSSITTSTIDTPSRR

-80 DDLAIVVL
+80 DDLAILVL
-88 VAVGLIASLTF
+88 GAVGVIATLTF

-112 EYADLLLRMYGS
+112 EYADLLLKMYGS
-124 GFKDTGALSF
+124 GFKDAGALSF

-140 GGGFDMAAALLHKV
+140 GGGFDMTAALLHKI

-163 RLLGAIVGLIG
+163 RLLGAVVGIIG

-192 AALLLLALCPTFYGH
+192 AALLLLALCPTYYGH

-218 VAMVILTLGLV
+218 VAMVILMLGFV
-229 RLAEEYPQPS
+229 RLVEEYPAPS
-239 PRTILIVGLGAGLSI
+239 SRTILIVGLGAGLSL
-254 GSRILGGLG
+254 GSRVLGGLA
-263 LIYALVGFVP
+263 LLYALIGFVP
-273 LLAAEVRNQGA
+273 LFAEEIRTQGA
-284 REATRRFI
+284 REAARRLA
-292 HVAYVLLPS
+292 HVVYVLLPG
-301 LILGYLIMGL
+301 LVLGYLIMGL
-311 IWPWSIMEPGNP
+311 IWPWSIIEFGNP
-323 FGALNYF
+323 FRALTYF

-366 EVLLG
+366 EVLLALFIG
-371 LAIVGAVG
+371 CVGG
-379 ALVALTRGD
+379 TLLSLSRRD
-388 VPARRKTI
+388 VTARRKTI
-396 LLIVTL
+396 LLMLMT
-402 AATLPLATAMAK
+402 AALLPLLIAMVK

-425 IFVIP
+425 VFVIP

-437 TAFAWGMD
+437 VAFAWGMNR
-445 WLKENRRHWQPAAV
+445 LKDNHRNWQPAAI
-459 AIFAFGLLLPLSE
+459 AIFAFGLMLPLTE

-483 FNHIAGTVRGADDLY
+483 FNHIAGTVREADDRF
-498 MLDYWGLAL
+498 MLDYWGLAF

-516 QLAERQEAAPAGR
+516 QLDERQEVPPRGR

-569 CKGLLAPVMV
+569 CKGLTAPVMV

-585 VVFARVYDIRGRSIS
+585 VMFARVYDIRGRSIS

>member
-1 MATFTLS
+1 
-8 GLLRRIRGNYATIPN
+8 
-23 YLEMELRYMDA
+23 
-34 GERGPKAPTL
+34 
-44 GQGTPGYHSHVIYIV
+44 
-59 MSSITTSIIVTPSRR
+59 MSSITTSAIETPARR

-80 DDLAIVVL
+80 DDLALVVL
-88 VAVGLIASLTF
+88 GAVALIAGLTF

-112 EYADLLLRMYGS
+112 EYADLLLKMYGS

-163 RLLGAIVGLIG
+163 RLLGAIVGVIG

-184 VGGPLAGL
+184 VGGPLAGF
-192 AALLLLALCPTFYGH
+192 ATLLLLALCPTFYGH

-218 VAMVILTLGLV
+218 VAMVILIMGLV
-229 RLAEEYPQPS
+229 RLAEEYPAPS
-239 PRTILIVGLGAGLSI
+239 PRTILILGFGAGLAI
-254 GSRILGGLG
+254 GCRILGGLA
-263 LIYALVGFVP
+263 LVYALVSFVP
-273 LLAAEVRNQGA
+273 LLLEEVRTEGS
-284 REATRRFI
+284 REAAHRFA
-292 HVAYVLLPS
+292 HVVYVLLPG
-301 LILGYLIMGL
+301 LVFGYLVMGL
-311 IWPWSIMEPGNP
+311 IWPWSIMEPGHP
-323 FGALNYF
+323 FEALTYF

-366 EVLLG
+366 EVLLTLLIAG
-371 LAIVGAVG
+371 IVGAFMS
-379 ALVALTRGD
+379 LSRTD
-388 VPARRKTI
+388 VSARRKTI
-396 LLIVTL
+396 LLMLTL
-402 AATLPLATAMAK
+402 AATLPLVIAMVK

-425 IFVIP
+425 VFVIP

-437 TAFAWGMD
+437 LAFANGMN
-445 WLKENRRHWQPAAV
+445 WLGEKRRSWQPV
-459 AIFAFGLLLPLSE
+459 ALVVFAFGLLLPLGE
-472 MIRLHPYEYTH
+472 MIRLHPYQYTH
-483 FNHIAGTVRGADDLY
+483 FNYIAGTVRTADNY
-498 MLDYWGLAL
+498 FMLDYWGLAL
-507 KQASDGLRE
+507 KQASDELRE
-516 QLAERQEAAPAGR
+516 QLTERQEVPPQNR

-540 PAQVALGPDFTIGWD
+540 PAQVALGPEFTIGWD
-555 SHAADFAM
+555 SQSADFAM

-569 CKGLLAPVMV
+569 CKGLTAPVMV

-606 AP
+606 APQ

>member
-1 MATFTLS
+1 
-8 GLLRRIRGNYATIPN
+8 
-23 YLEMELRYMDA
+23 
-34 GERGPKAPTL
+34 
-44 GQGTPGYHSHVIYIV
+44 
-59 MSSITTSIIVTPSRR
+59 MSSITTSAIDTPARR
-74 SVERTC
+74 SVEQSC
-80 DDLAIVVL
+80 DDLALVVL
-88 VAVGLIASLTF
+88 GAVALIAALTF

-112 EYADLLLRMYGS
+112 EYADLLLKMYGS
-124 GFKDTGALSF
+124 GFRDTGALSF

-140 GGGFDMAAALLHKV
+140 GGGFDMAAALVHKF

-163 RLLGAIVGLIG
+163 RLLGAIVGVIG

-192 AALLLLALCPTFYGH
+192 ATLLLLALCPTFYGH

-218 VAMVILTLGLV
+218 VAMVVLMMGLV
-229 RLAEEYPQPS
+229 RLAEEYPAPS
-239 PRTILIVGLGAGLSI
+239 PRTILILGFGAGLSI
-254 GSRILGGLG
+254 GCRILGGL
-263 LIYALVGFVP
+263 ALVYAFVGFMP
-273 LLAAEVRNQGA
+273 LLLDEFRTQGL
-284 REATRRFI
+284 REAAHRFA
-292 HVAYVLLPS
+292 HVVYVLLPG
-301 LILGYLIMGL
+301 LVFGYLVMGL
-311 IWPWSIMEPGNP
+311 IWPWSIMEPGHP
-323 FGALNYF
+323 FEALTYF

-366 EVLLG
+366 EVLLVLLIAG
-371 LAIVGAVG
+371 VVGTFMS
-379 ALVALTRGD
+379 LSRTD
-388 VPARRKTI
+388 MPARRKTI
-396 LLIVTL
+396 LLMLTL
-402 AATLPLATAMAK
+402 AATLPLVIAMVK

-437 TAFAWGMD
+437 LAFANGMN
-445 WLKENRRHWQPAAV
+445 WLAEKRRSWQPVAV
-459 AIFAFGLLLPLSE
+459 AVFAFGLLLPLGE
-472 MIRLHPYEYTH
+472 MIRLHPYQYTH
-483 FNHIAGTVRGADDLY
+483 FNHIAGTVRTADNY
-498 MLDYWGLAL
+498 FMLDYWGLAL
-507 KQASDGLRE
+507 KQASDELRE
-516 QLAERQEAAPAGR
+516 QLTERQEVPPQNR

-555 SHAADFAM
+555 SQSADFAM

-569 CKGLLAPVMV
+569 CKGLTAPVMV